1 MIVPARPLAELTERA
16 IHILSREI
24 GVANTM
30 RFLGQFATG
39 SGNYTEE
46 REALFRDL
54 TLDDIVAEIR
64 GNSGVQDRG
73 DIPKRIPES

>member
-16 IHILSREI
+16 IHILSREM

-46 REALFRDL
+46 REALFGGL
-54 TLDDIVAEIR
+54 TLDEILSPAHPQP
-64 GNSGVQDRG
+64 GAQD
-73 DIPKRIPES
+73 EA